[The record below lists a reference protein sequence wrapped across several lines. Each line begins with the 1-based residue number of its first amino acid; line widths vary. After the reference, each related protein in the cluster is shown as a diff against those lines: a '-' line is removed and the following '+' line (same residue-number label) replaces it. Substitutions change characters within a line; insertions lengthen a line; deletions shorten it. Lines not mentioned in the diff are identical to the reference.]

1 MIVAKIGVTFVS
13 DQEMK
18 IKNQSISFQGQRILA
33 ELWQPELIYKVTELA
48 TSFIVSKFFLSQGKL
63 GEVWKYVL
71 GLESLRLIADYPKI

>member
-13 DQEMK
+13 DQGMK

-33 ELWQPELIYKVTELA
+33 ELWQPELIYKVTELT

-71 GLESLRLIADYPKI
+71 RLESPRLIVDYPKI